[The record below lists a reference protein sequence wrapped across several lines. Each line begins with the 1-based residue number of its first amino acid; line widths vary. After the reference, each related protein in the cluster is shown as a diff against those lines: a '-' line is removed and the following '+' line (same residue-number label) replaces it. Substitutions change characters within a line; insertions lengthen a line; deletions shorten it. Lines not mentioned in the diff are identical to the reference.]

1 MKELEPGTALTVR
14 TALAIKKPAV
24 LVHLGLT
31 VPVGEVV
38 VLLLKD
44 SKLAPVLLL
53 TVMLSLDV
61 YLTPPVA
68 VLVQVGL
75 TVPAGEAVVLL
86 PKDSKLAPVLL
97 LTVIVSLDA
106 CLTPHALPPTPSL
119 YPKPAQ
125 VQEP

>member
-61 YLTPPVA
+61 YLTP
-68 VLVQVGL
+68 
-75 TVPAGEAVVLL
+75 
-86 PKDSKLAPVLL
+86 
-97 LTVIVSLDA
+97 
-106 CLTPHALPPTPSL
+106 HALPPTLSL
-119 YPKPAQ
+119 SPKPAQ